1 MLNERFILRSFV
13 LFFNHQPLKLI
24 VLFMI
29 TVFQAL
35 CQGVSLVMLIPLL
48 TLLDSSIIKGPDN
61 QWTAFFNGIAD
72 SLGLTINITTIL
84 IFFLS
89 ILFFT
94 AILTYYQ
101 TILQSTYQQHFSHEI
116 RQSLYR
122 KIIYSDWR
130 FLNGKSKHNHIQIL
144 TSEIPKMTNYYY
156 FYLSLATKVLFIL
169 AHIIIAMFIS
179 FYFTAFV
186 VIIGALIALFLRK
199 YFRKAEMIGGSN
211 IAIFRTML
219 KRIDDFWATVKMAKV
234 HHSERFYM
242 DKFDESSQQ
251 MLEYQNKQVCNKAA
265 STLWYM
271 LLGITSLVGMVYV
284 AYGYL
289 HLPFALLFLL
299 ILLFSRI
306 FSQFV
311 SINNDLN
318 MLYSNVSS
326 VRLVLDLNRQLEEVK
341 PDSGGADLSQTIDLE
356 SEIKISNLSFGY
368 IKPLFEDLNA
378 CIPAHCL
385 TGILGASGTGK
396 TTLIDLLAGL
406 QKPLSGVIY
415 IDGKTLTENQW
426 SEWRKC
432 IGYLPQDSFF
442 VDGTIREN
450 LLWDSMFHFSDRE
463 IEEVLKRVNIYDLI
477 IKQRDGLDTFIA
489 NYQFYFSGGER
500 QRLALARALLRK
512 PQLLLLDEA
521 TSSLDAENEKII
533 IDCLL
538 QLRKQITIVFVTH
551 HRYLIDYFDYTI
563 SFNETNINDTCVN
576 GKK

>member
-1 MLNERFILRSFV
+1 
-13 LFFNHQPLKLI
+13 
-24 VLFMI
+24 
-29 TVFQAL
+29 
-35 CQGVSLVMLIPLL
+35 
-48 TLLDSSIIKGPDN
+48 
-61 QWTAFFNGIAD
+61 
-72 SLGLTINITTIL
+72 
-84 IFFLS
+84 
-89 ILFFT
+89 
-94 AILTYYQ
+94 
-101 TILQSTYQQHFSHEI
+101 
-116 RQSLYR
+116 
-122 KIIYSDWR
+122 
-130 FLNGKSKHNHIQIL
+130 
-144 TSEIPKMTNYYY
+144 
-156 FYLSLATKVLFIL
+156 
-169 AHIIIAMFIS
+169 
-179 FYFTAFV
+179 
-186 VIIGALIALFLRK
+186 
-199 YFRKAEMIGGSN
+199 
-211 IAIFRTML
+211 
-219 KRIDDFWATVKMAKV
+219 
-234 HHSERFYM
+234 
-242 DKFDESSQQ
+242 
-251 MLEYQNKQVCNKAA
+251 
-265 STLWYM
+265 
-271 LLGITSLVGMVYV
+271 
-284 AYGYL
+284 
-289 HLPFALLFLL
+289 
-299 ILLFSRI
+299 
-306 FSQFV
+306 
-311 SINNDLN
+311 

-477 IKQRDGLDTFIA
+477 IKQKDGLDTFIA